1 MNYFPLLLSLF
12 FLVFMFLA
20 TRRRLA
26 IWYATVTAILLLVFA
41 TGFYFYV
48 RNTLIDRVDDTLKH
62 VTEVVERSLV
72 IQHQPAANGGDRVDI
87 AASFRNNTPTRAE
100 DRIDLEWFDPEGQ
113 LLWSTF
119 SIPPQIPLQLSGSGI
134 TVHLS
139 PTYLLRQVTKR
150 IEQGRYVLGY
160 LRVSHPWFEVTKPS
174 RKLIYDLI
182 WGTSLT
188 VASVAAIGWLLS
200 GLAIEPIKE
209 SYQSLEQFTADA
221 SHELRNPIATI
232 QTNVQMALEYP
243 DSDPKVQQRQLQI
256 VERLTQ
262 RLGKLVNDLL
272 FLTRSDRGIAQ
283 SQLQSLPLDAL
294 LIEAIEEQRFVAER
308 EDILLFLHIIEPE
321 KRHNLQTEEELFNV
335 EGDWDSLARLFTN
348 LMSNAIEYSRAI
360 ATEEKAKIEIELQ
373 RVKKDRRHEW
383 LQVRVKDTGIGIPEK
398 DLPHLF
404 DRFYR
409 VDPSRS
415 RDRTLSQP
423 TGSGLGLAIAKAI
436 VENHSGQI
444 KVESQLNC
452 GTIFTVLLPVAKGG
466 S

>member
-1 MNYFPLLLSLF
+1 
-12 FLVFMFLA
+12 MFLA

-26 IWYATVTAILLLVFA
+26 IWYATVTAVLLLVFA

-72 IQHQPAANGGDRVDI
+72 IQSQPAPKGGDRVDI
-87 AASFRNNTPTRAE
+87 AASFRNNTQTGEE
-100 DRIDLEWFDPEGQ
+100 DRIDLEWFDPQGH

-119 SIPPQIPLQLSGSGI
+119 TVPPSIPLQLSGRAI
-134 TVHLS
+134 TVHIS

-150 IEQGRYVLGY
+150 IERGRYVLGY

-182 WGTSLT
+182 LGTSLT

-209 SYQSLEQFTADA
+209 SYQNLEQFTADA

-232 QTNVQMALEYP
+232 QTNVQMALSYP
-243 DSDPKVQQRQLQI
+243 DRDPKVRQIQLQAI
-256 VERLTQ
+256 ERLTQ

-272 FLTRSDRGIAQ
+272 FLTRSQRGI
-283 SQLQSLPLDAL
+283 SQDRFQSLPLDAL
-294 LIEAIEEQRFVAER
+294 LMEAIEEQRFVAEQ
-308 EDILLFLHIIEPE
+308 EGVLLFLRIIEPE
-321 KRHNLQTEEELFNV
+321 KRENLLEEETFNV
-335 EGDWDSLARLFTN
+335 SGNWDSLARLFTN
-348 LMSNAIEYSRAI
+348 LTSNAIEYSRGDRLNSD
-360 ATEEKAKIEIELQ
+360 TEKAKVEIKLQ
-373 RVKKDRRHEW
+373 RVKKDRRDW
-383 LQVRVKDTGIGIPEK
+383 LQVKVKDTGKGIPQK
-398 DLPHLF
+398 DLPYIF

-409 VDPSRS
+409 VDPART
-415 RDRTLSQP
+415 RDRNASQP

-436 VENHSGQI
+436 VENHAGQI
-444 KVESQLNC
+444 KVESQLNL
-452 GTIFTVLLPVAKGG
+452 GTTFIVLLPVAKNE

>member
-1 MNYFPLLLSLF
+1 
-12 FLVFMFLA
+12 MFLA

-26 IWYATVTAILLLVFA
+26 IWYATVTAILLLLFA

-72 IQHQPAANGGDRVDI
+72 IQHQPASRGGDRVDI
-87 AASFRNNTPTRAE
+87 AASFRNNTPTGEE
-100 DRIDLEWFDPEGQ
+100 DRIDLEWFDPEGE

-119 SIPPQIPLQLSGSGI
+119 VKSPQIPLQLSGRAV
-134 TVHLS
+134 TVHIS

-150 IEQGRYVLGY
+150 IERGRYVVGY

-182 WGTSLT
+182 FGTSLT

-200 GLAIEPIKE
+200 GLAIEPIKQ
-209 SYQSLEQFTADA
+209 SYHSLEQFTADA

-232 QTNVQMALEYP
+232 QTNVQMALAYP

-256 VERLTQ
+256 VERLTR

-283 SQLQSLPLDAL
+283 NQFQILPLDAL
-294 LIEAIEEQRFVAER
+294 LMEAIEEQRFVAEQ
-308 EDILLFLHIIEPE
+308 EGVFLFLHIIEPE
-321 KRHNLQTEEELFNV
+321 KHQNVPAEEAFNLR
-335 EGDWDSLARLFTN
+335 GDWDGLARLFTN
-348 LMSNAIEYSRAI
+348 LVSNAIEYSRRDR
-360 ATEEKAKIEIELQ
+360 ATTEGEKAKVEIELQ
-373 RVKKDRRHEW
+373 RIKKDRRQER
-383 LQVRVKDTGIGIPEK
+383 LQVKIKDTGVGIPAR
-398 DLPHLF
+398 DLPHIF

-444 KVESQLNC
+444 KVESQLHC
-452 GTIFTVLLPVAKGG
+452 GTTFTVLLPVAKGE